1 MYTDDNDNKN
11 NEENNIYNYVK
22 NEEPKKEKKSIK
34 KMFSSLFKKE
44 EKNEEPV
51 VDENFYN
58 ISTEEDNNSFID
70 DKNNMVYNNFNQEHS
85 DNNNYEYNNETYNT
99 EYDYDNTLDNQQE
112 PYVENHTTNYH
123 KNFNFK
129 NIGVILAIILLL
141 IGLIWFIASL
151 IGNNNNDNKITTNLT
166 SFGITIGKDY
176 QLNALTS
183 IGSYAKYETTDN
195 NIISLNNTTGYI
207 TALKEGQTTVN
218 ILDKDNKVVETV
230 TIYVVKNKIP
240 VTNLEVMDNI
250 TINKNEKKIISLT
263 LTPNNATE
271 HNFKYTVADTSII
284 NITNGIIQGINKGT
298 TTINITNGTI
308 NKTITVTVK

>member
-1 MYTDDNDNKN
+1 MYTDENDNKN

-34 KMFSSLFKKE
+34 KMFNSLFKKE
-44 EKNEEPV
+44 EKNEETI

-58 ISTEEDNNSFID
+58 VEIEENNNSFID
-70 DKNNMVYNNFNQEHS
+70 NKNNMSHDNSNQEYS
-85 DNNNYEYNNETYNT
+85 DNNNYEYNNDTYNT
-99 EYDYDNTLDNQQE
+99 EYDYDNVLDNQQE

-129 NIGVILAIILLL
+129 NIGVIFAIILLV
-141 IGLIWFIASL
+141 IGLIWFL
-151 IGNNNNDNKITTNLT
+151 ISFLGNNNDNKINTNLT
-166 SFGITIGKDY
+166 SLGLTVGKDY
-176 QLNALTS
+176 QLTVLTS

-207 TALKEGQTTVN
+207 TALKEGQATVN

-240 VTNLEVMDNI
+240 VTNLEVIENI
-250 TINKNEKKIISLT
+250 TINKKEKKIIPLT

-271 HNFKYTVADTSII
+271 HNFNYIVADPSII
-284 NITNGIIQGINKGT
+284 NVTNGIIEGIKEGT
-298 TTINITNGTI
+298 TTINITNENI
-308 NKTITVTVK
+308 SKTITVTVK